1 MNSEFILEKI
11 WRIEQSLENIKDSA
25 EVNQD
30 ISSLSTQIIE
40 CCLYISTNSTDDEY
54 DLVNEIIQLLQM
66 LDKKYDFQKIFKN
79 KCFFELLFLEMK
91 CIHA

>member
-30 ISSLSTQIIE
+30 ISSLST
-40 CCLYISTNSTDDEY
+40 
-54 DLVNEIIQLLQM
+54 
-66 LDKKYDFQKIFKN
+66 
-79 KCFFELLFLEMK
+79 
-91 CIHA
+91 